1 MTKSDPAILEVFE
14 EAGIAIPPAVAEY
27 NLMGV
32 SKSTISRRLPVL
44 VDHGLLERVDED
56 RGYYRI
62 TDRGRAYL
70 SGELESDDFQR
81 CEFLLDFCSV
91 QPSGD
96 NTGLKVLN
104 KDVFL
109 MSNCTASIS
118 TISIIAALAD
128 ATICNGTE

>member
-1 MTKSDPAILEVFE
+1 MRPLVSWMTKSDPAILEVFE

-56 RGYYRI
+56 RGYYQI

-70 SGELESDDFQR
+70 E
-81 CEFLLDFCSV
+81 
-91 QPSGD
+91 
-96 NTGLKVLN
+96 
-104 KDVFL
+104 
-109 MSNCTASIS
+109 
-118 TISIIAALAD
+118 
-128 ATICNGTE
+128 